1 MKKNSIFNK
10 MLPLFGV
17 LLSCVLMMCIGINVS
32 AANTQP
38 TDLKQTAA
46 AATKVTIGWTAPSTQ
61 AGNSYNRIMFQCS
74 KDGKTW
80 VDKGAIDS
88 KVTSATLI
96 GIERGTSQY
105 VRIKAVSY
113 NEATKKILVDGAWSE
128 AIEVATIP
136 YSVSGITQTAST
148 KTKATFTW
156 PEARGA
162 NCYDVYVGT
171 SYSNAKF
178 KGRMTGRSV
187 EVKGKQGYGYYVK
200 VVPVRITINNAEN
213 NRYAALGMETW
224 GTVKT
229 NPKAVTLSKENS
241 WERGSKSI
249 DFTWTSSNKKVD
261 GYQVK
266 IYDSKSKV
274 KATVNTKKTSYT
286 FNKAKSNQYY
296 KIKVRPY
303 INVND
308 KKKYGSWSATG
319 VSLMAPQITGVSQE
333 DNKATVTWAAV
344 KGASA
349 YDIYAGSYPDIESMT
364 KIGTSNST
372 TFVTNAVQNNAAVT
386 TNKRI
391 YFCVKATKTVKGK
404 TYTSLA
410 SDAGFSN

>member
-1 MKKNSIFNK
+1 MKKNSIFSK

-46 AATKVTIGWTAPSTQ
+46 AATKVTISWTAPSTQ
-61 AGNSYNRIMFQCS
+61 TGNDYNRIMFQCS

-80 VDKGAIDS
+80 VDKGVIDS

-113 NEATKKILVDGAWSE
+113 NEATKSILVDGAWSE
-128 AIEVATIP
+128 TIEVATIP
-136 YSVSGITQTAST
+136 YSVSGITQTASA
-148 KTKATFTW
+148 KTSVTFTW
-156 PEARGA
+156 PEAKGA
-162 NCYDVYVGT
+162 NCYDVYIGT
-171 SYSNAKF
+171 SYSDPQF
-178 KGRMTGRSV
+178 VVRMTGRKLT
-187 EVKGKQGYGYYVK
+187 VKGRKQGYSYNVK
-200 VVPVRITINNAEN
+200 VVPIRLTAQN
-213 NRYAALGMETW
+213 YASLGMETW

-261 GYQVK
+261 GYQIK
-266 IYDSKSKV
+266 IYDSKNKV

-286 FNKAKSNQYY
+286 FKKASSSQYY

-303 INVND
+303 INVNG

-333 DNKATVTWAAV
+333 DNKATVTWTAV
-344 KGASA
+344 KGAST

-372 TFVTNAVQNNAAVT
+372 TFSTSTVQNNAAVT
-386 TNKRI
+386 TNKRV
-391 YFCVKATKTVKGK
+391 YFCVKATRTVKGK